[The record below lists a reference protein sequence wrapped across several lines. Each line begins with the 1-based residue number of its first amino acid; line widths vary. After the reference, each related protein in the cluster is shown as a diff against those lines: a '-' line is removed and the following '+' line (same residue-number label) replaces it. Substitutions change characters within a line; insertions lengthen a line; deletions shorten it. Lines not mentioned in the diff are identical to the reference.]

1 MSKRKV
7 SSTYYLVLGLVL
19 FPLGLFMLFGISP
32 IKEAINA
39 LMPAAETVQIFGLI
53 LQFLGEGLICFGI
66 VGAISGKVAATTDY
80 SRQILVANA
89 LRSSQEQNAMISG
102 FKKNVDDQIGQL
114 HLKLNNIQAQVQAQK
129 VASPASQ
136 GPSKCRY
143 CGTKITQGP
152 FCPSCG
158 KAN

>member
-7 SSTYYLVLGLVL
+7 GSTYYLVLGLVL

-39 LMPAAETVQIFGLI
+39 LMPATETVQIFGLI

-66 VGAISGKVAATTDY
+66 VGAISGKVAATTDN

-89 LRSSQEQNAMISG
+89 LRSSQEQNVMIAG
-102 FKKNVDDQIGQL
+102 FKKSVDDQIGQL
-114 HLKLNNIQAQVQAQK
+114 HAKLNNIQAQVQAQK
-129 VASPASQ
+129 VAAPAYQ
-136 GPSKCRY
+136 ALSKCRY